1 MPNPSTNPF
10 TLPPIPAELRAIIDA
25 DRERFAGWTMMADPP
40 DGGDGTNPPD
50 GGDGAGAGTEKKK
63 GEAGGKKPDDTDEVL
78 GEAGKKAL
86 DAERAKRKEL
96 EKELAGVKAFQDGLA
111 KLVNPDG
118 DPKVTPEAAIQQ
130 LNDKV
135 EALTHSN
142 LVKDIARE
150 FGITDKDDID
160 LLAELKTEDRIRGL
174 AERLKPADDGGNDDG
189 KKGKRGYRPDPSAG
203 KGGGGA
209 KTDPREAGRAEAQR
223 RFGKPTIQNNQKD

>member
-10 TLPPIPAELRAIIDA
+10 ILPPIPAELQAIIDA
-25 DRERFAGWTMMADPP
+25 DRERFAGWRMMADPP
-40 DGGDGTNPPD
+40 NGA
-50 GGDGAGAGTEKKK
+50 DGAGKSDPPKKDDPP
-63 GEAGGKKPDDTDEVL
+63 EAGKKDDPAKKDDADEAL

-86 DAERAKRKEL
+86 DAERAQNKEL
-96 EKELAGVKAFQDGLA
+96 RQQLASVKAFQDGLA

-118 DPKVTPEAAIQQ
+118 DPKVTPEDAIKQ
-130 LNDKV
+130 LGEKV
-135 EALTHSN
+135 EALTHAN

-150 FGITDKDDID
+150 FGITEKDDID

-174 AERLKPADDGGNDDG
+174 AERLKPADNGEGDDG
-189 KKGKRGYRPDPSAG
+189 KKSKRSYRPDPSAG
-203 KGGGGA
+203 KGGGGGT